1 MREDIQRSLADDGGT
16 VATTMARLEAF
27 HGVENT
33 YIAIFHLLGGL
44 GVILGSAGLGLVT
57 ARNLAERRYEFAVMN
72 TMGIPRAVLV
82 RLVFREVGSHILWGV
97 GIGVVAALV
106 AIAPNLSG
114 GDARQALGWVA
125 LLAAATAANA
135 WFWSW
140 LGYRGGMRR
149 VTKMQQE
156 FD

>member
-1 MREDIQRSLADDGGT
+1 MREEIQRSLADEGVAVSST
-16 VATTMARLEAF
+16 VARLEAF

-33 YIAIFHLLGGL
+33 YIAIFHVLGGL

-57 ARNLAERRYEFAVMN
+57 ARNLAERRYEFALLR
-72 TMGIPRAVLV
+72 TMGIPRAILV
-82 RLVFREVGSHILWGV
+82 RLVFREVGSFILWGV
-97 GIGVVAALV
+97 GIGMVAALV
-106 AIAPNLSG
+106 SIAPNLSG
-114 GDARQALGWVA
+114 SDPWQAAGWVI

-149 VTKMQQE
+149 IMDLQQE
-156 FD
+156 FA